1 MDKITDNRFN
11 DDGFVYDDNNNQ
23 VSPLDDDYYY
33 WKSEQESLID
43 PLSDEY
49 CKYFNE

>member
-11 DDGFVYDDNNNQ
+11 NQ
-23 VSPLDDDYYY
+23 VSHLDDDYYY

-43 PLSDEY
+43 PLSDDY

>member
-23 VSPLDDDYYY
+23 ITPLDDDYYY
-33 WKSEQESLID
+33 WKSEQESLTD
-43 PLSDEY
+43 PLSDDY
-49 CKYFNE
+49 CKYSNE